1 MAKRFID
8 TGTFR
13 TGFLRSLPP
22 EYKLFYLYL
31 LCECDHCGIWS
42 VEIDVA
48 ELRIGAKID
57 LNQARKYFQNQVIEF
72 EDGQKWFIPGFIS
85 FQYGSIDEQ
94 RNKIHQSIYNTLNT
108 NNLLQYLNSI
118 NEGLPNPSV
127 TVTEPFP
134 KGEVTPKYKYKDKEK
149 DKDKDKEKE
158 KPKIESLDLVFDEV
172 EILDHELIEWVK
184 KECPDVAK
192 MKEPLT
198 NEQAANLETEYS
210 IDDLKEI
217 LLGTKIRDLQ
227 DANGLISLLI
237 YLYALL
243 GIKQDKMPTQEQS
256 GVMID
261 FIKLQMGSYTL
272 DDIKTAF
279 ILAISGKLDVDAN
292 AYQNFNCEYIG
303 KIMTA
308 YEKMRLSAFVKFN
321 QIEQE
326 KEKEQ
331 EKMSWT
337 DEKIK
342 QMNHE
347 FLLECIVKPWKY
359 YLKTGTLTFGVHP
372 NHILYK
378 TLSDELGLIKL
389 TNEEKFEIW
398 NRAKELSKDEVYKQT
413 FNATEINKIK
423 FLKDQIRLIG
433 YDKAMDS
440 TIRNIAYDI
449 SIKETFAKF
458 KSDNFDV
465 EQYILDW
472 IKKDSNE

>member
-134 KGEVTPKYKYKDKEK
+134 KGEVTPIYKYKDKEK

-217 LLGTKIRDLQ
+217 LLAMQNRPDL
-227 DANGLISLLI
+227 NKKYKSTNLTCRKWLKN
-237 YLYALL
+237 
-243 GIKQDKMPTQEQS
+243 KQNYEKSSPSSSKSSTES
-256 GVMID
+256 S
-261 FIKLQMGSYTL
+261 GSYL
-272 DDIKTAF
+272 
-279 ILAISGKLDVDAN
+279 
-292 AYQNFNCEYIG
+292 
-303 KIMTA
+303 
-308 YEKMRLSAFVKFN
+308 
-321 QIEQE
+321 
-326 KEKEQ
+326 
-331 EKMSWT
+331 
-337 DEKIK
+337 
-342 QMNHE
+342 
-347 FLLECIVKPWKY
+347 
-359 YLKTGTLTFGVHP
+359 
-372 NHILYK
+372 
-378 TLSDELGLIKL
+378 
-389 TNEEKFEIW
+389 
-398 NRAKELSKDEVYKQT
+398 
-413 FNATEINKIK
+413 
-423 FLKDQIRLIG
+423 
-433 YDKAMDS
+433 
-440 TIRNIAYDI
+440 
-449 SIKETFAKF
+449 
-458 KSDNFDV
+458 
-465 EQYILDW
+465 LDW
-472 IKKDSNE
+472 AARQANNPFITKWNKD